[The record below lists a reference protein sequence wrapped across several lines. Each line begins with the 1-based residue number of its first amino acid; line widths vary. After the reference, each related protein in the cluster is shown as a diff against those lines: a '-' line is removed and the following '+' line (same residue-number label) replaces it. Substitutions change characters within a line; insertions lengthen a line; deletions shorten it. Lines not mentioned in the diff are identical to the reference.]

1 MLKVLVH
8 PLGAPAPATRS
19 GAPLVHQLLLSFFV
33 YLFASSRVLAV
44 VAQPGAANGQT
55 QGLSIVDNP
64 QPNAVINAGSNTDVS
79 IEVFATANAS
89 LGVDSLEVYL
99 VSSQEQKNITVS
111 SGPQL
116 LTQEPGSTVK
126 HIHFTVPSCLQTGTY
141 NLTVYEASHF
151 VADHYFAI
159 TPIPIQVRNNGNV
172 SSSCNA
178 TLNALQAQPQVSSPP
193 PSDLLP
199 GGGGTTS
206 ANGNS
211 SVTTTTPAPSST
223 SHGEIITVTAGD
235 GDITI
240 PISDLPGTIVVEPSG
255 GAPTETM
262 TLNESSG
269 FITIFK
275 TVAPTAT
282 ATLTEII
289 SQPVTITLEET
300 YISTSVAPGTTLQFT
315 VTQTILSTTEIVQTQ
330 ASSPQQAGLLP
341 INSGSASLL
350 PPLLLVHGMLLALAF
365 VYVFGRTLS
374 L

>member
-1 MLKVLVH
+1 MPQVLVH
-8 PLGAPAPATRS
+8 PLS
-19 GAPLVHQLLLSFFV
+19 APLVYRLLASFFV
-33 YLFASSRVLAV
+33 YLFASSHVLS
-44 VAQPGAANGQT
+44 VAAQSGGVNGQT

-99 VSSQEQKNITVS
+99 VSSQAQKNITVS

-126 HIHFTVPSCLQTGTY
+126 HIHFTVPSCLQTGAY

-151 VADHYFAI
+151 VANHYFAI

-172 SSSCNA
+172 SDSCNA
-178 TLNALQAQPQVSSPP
+178 TLNALQVQPQPSSPP

-199 GGGGTTS
+199 GGGGSSGSSGFSASSTSSAAITGTAS

-211 SVTTTTPAPSST
+211 SATTTTLAPSTT

-262 TLNESSG
+262 TLDETSG

-275 TVAPTAT
+275 TVTPTAT

-300 YISTSVAPGTTLQFT
+300 YISTSVAPGTTVQFT
-315 VTQTILSTTEIVQTQ
+315 ANDT
-330 ASSPQQAGLLP
+330 
-341 INSGSASLL
+341 
-350 PPLLLVHGMLLALAF
+350 VHD
-365 VYVFGRTLS
+365 RDRCDPS
-374 L
+374 Q